1 MKKVLSVLLMGAIL
15 ISAFAS
21 YPVSAFNIPDSN
33 ISVSEYDI
41 IMKYKRMT
49 DEQLQAIGLSEESI
63 AKYKE
68 FDFSKALSAR
78 AKWSDASLLSAGYST
93 DQIATMRRV
102 FGAKSITALAEKEVA
117 IRALSATMS
126 STASISGTRS
136 SVTSTYTW
144 TWSGLPLV
152 LTEAIVTTGFVGTDR
167 ESLGSYNVNSSLT
180 SSSHTITK
188 RRFVGGQTTNPTAT
202 STVTAKGTTL
212 NRTGVT
218 TSFSEGYIDDWV
230 GEYEYTRTGTLRA
243 TFAPV
248 GTARYYQAGMDA
260 EYAHVDSGSATSISI
275 SISIG
280 QIASISISYSPS
292 NRHSVCS
299 SDDYVSGV
307 LS

>member
-1 MKKVLSVLLMGAIL
+1 
-15 ISAFAS
+15 
-21 YPVSAFNIPDSN
+21 
-33 ISVSEYDI
+33 
-41 IMKYKRMT
+41 MT
-49 DEQLQAIGLSEESI
+49 DEQLQAIGLTEESI

-126 STASISGTRS
+126 STASISGTRN

-180 SSSHTITK
+180 SSSHNYKKT
-188 RRFVGGQTTNPTAT
+188 FCG
-202 STVTAKGTTL
+202 
-212 NRTGVT
+212 RTDNQSNGNI
-218 TSFSEGYIDDWV
+218 YR
-230 GEYEYTRTGTLRA
+230 YCK
-243 TFAPV
+243 
-248 GTARYYQAGMDA
+248 RYYLKPYRG
-260 EYAHVDSGSATSISI
+260 
-275 SISIG
+275 
-280 QIASISISYSPS
+280 
-292 NRHSVCS
+292 
-299 SDDYVSGV
+299 DDFV
-307 LS
+307 